1 VIRLR
6 SPASERSPLVH
17 TEEEL
22 ARRLKALQQIAS
34 PFLTSRALGE
44 FFYSVCSWIFAKVL
58 VRKAHYFNGIFP

>member
-34 PFLTSRALGE
+34 PFLTVCVSEDRKRVLWKITRTGE
-44 FFYSVCSWIFAKVL
+44 
-58 VRKAHYFNGIFP
+58 VRIIDPIEILWM